1 MELSKHETGMN
12 TDIIVNLVKMS
23 EESFCTKSCMFLGL
37 QYVKLKYTVF
47 QQSGGILYKLL

>member
-37 QYVKLKYTVF
+37 QYVTLKYTVF